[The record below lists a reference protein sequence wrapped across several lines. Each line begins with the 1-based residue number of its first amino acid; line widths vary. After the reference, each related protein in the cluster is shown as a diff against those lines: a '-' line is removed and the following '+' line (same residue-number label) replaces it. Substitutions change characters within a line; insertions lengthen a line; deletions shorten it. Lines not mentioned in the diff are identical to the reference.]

1 MMKSGLL
8 IVPGAVY
15 LISMYYKRYDV
26 QIRISLF
33 FCGSILAGAISGV
46 RIPFPELIIDV
57 SLTPTPQLLAYAI
70 AGMQG
75 LRGYSVWRWIFII
88 EGCATCAIA
97 AGAYFIIP
105 DWPETARFLKP
116 EERLVLLDR
125 LATEAGEG
133 TMTKVSKKAAKLVLT
148 DVKIYLGILMF
159 IGVAATSYA
168 ASFFIPTILAELGW
182 TAVRA
187 QVMTIPI
194 YAFAAVSNLVIAFV
208 SDHIKHRYS
217 FIMVGCIVSV
227 IGYAIL
233 LDTAKVSISTR
244 YMALFFIVTGVSVA
258 LPVSVT
264 WLNNNMGGHYK
275 RGVAAAAQI
284 GFGNTAGLIASNIF
298 ITTQAPYYRVGYSI
312 SLSLILLTAVTATM
326 MAVYMKL
333 ENKKRDEGK
342 RDYMLSLPADELY
355 NLGDAHPTFRFVF

>member
-1 MMKSGLL
+1 ML
-8 IVPGAVY
+8 IVLGAVY

-33 FCGSILAGAISGV
+33 FCGSILAGAISSV
-46 RIPFPELIIDV
+46 RIPLPELIIDV

-75 LRGYSVWRWIFII
+75 LRGYSAWRWIFII

-97 AGAYFIIP
+97 ACAYFIIP

-116 EERLVLLDR
+116 EERVVLLNR
-125 LATEAGEG
+125 LAAEAGEG
-133 TMTKVSKKAAKLVLT
+133 TMTKASKKAVKLVLT

-168 ASFFIPTILAELGW
+168 ASFFIPTILTELGW
-182 TAVRA
+182 KAVHA

-194 YAFAAVSNLVIAFV
+194 YAFAALSNLVVAFV
-208 SDHIKHRYS
+208 SDRIKHRYS
-217 FIMVGCIVSV
+217 FIMLGCIVSV

-233 LDTAKVSISTR
+233 LNAAKVSVNIR
-244 YMALFFIVTGVSVA
+244 YMALFFVVTGVSIA
-258 LPVSVT
+258 LPISVT

-284 GFGNTAGLIASNIF
+284 GFGNVAGLIASNIF
-298 ITTQAPYYRVGYSI
+298 ITTQAPYCRMGYSV
-312 SLSLILLTAVTATM
+312 SLSLILLTAAAATT

>member
-1 MMKSGLL
+1 
-8 IVPGAVY
+8 
-15 LISMYYKRYDV
+15 
-26 QIRISLF
+26 
-33 FCGSILAGAISGV
+33 
-46 RIPFPELIIDV
+46 
-57 SLTPTPQLLAYAI
+57 
-70 AGMQG
+70 MQG
-75 LRGYSVWRWIFII
+75 LQGYSVWRWIFII

-97 AGAYFIIP
+97 AGSYFIIP

-116 EERLVLLDR
+116 EERVLLLNR
-125 LATEAGEG
+125 LAAEAGEA
-133 TMTKVSKKAAKLVLT
+133 TMTKVNKKAIKLVLT

-168 ASFFIPTILAELGW
+168 GAFFIPTILAELGW
-182 TAVRA
+182 KAVHA

-194 YAFAAVSNLVIAFV
+194 WAFAAFANLVTAFF
-208 SDHIKHRYS
+208 SDRIKHRYS
-217 FIMVGCIVSV
+217 FIMVGGIASI

-233 LDTAKVSISTR
+233 LNTAHVSVSIR
-244 YMALFFIVTGVSVA
+244 YMALFFVVTGAAVA
-258 LPVSVT
+258 LPISVT

-275 RGVAAAAQI
+275 RGVGAAAQI
-284 GFGNTAGLIASNIF
+284 GFGNVAGLIASNIF
-298 ITTQAPYYRVGYSI
+298 IISQRPYYKMGYSI
-312 SLSLILLTAVTATM
+312 CLSLILLTMVAATL